1 MAAAAVVQKAAAKAA
16 AALVFVSKKEVLI
29 ESLQHQLENATAA
42 DKREIKHKINVAKSS
57 ITETRKRK
65 IAAAGVRK
73 RKESKKR
80 YVKKSSKKLRTA
92 NVAGKYCFL

>member
-57 ITETRKRK
+57 ITEKRK